1 MCSHTGMLGAAV
13 VAVALLGRAA
23 ELGLGTDDLKAIR
36 RVEGLV

>member
-13 VAVALLGRAA
+13 VVALLGRAA